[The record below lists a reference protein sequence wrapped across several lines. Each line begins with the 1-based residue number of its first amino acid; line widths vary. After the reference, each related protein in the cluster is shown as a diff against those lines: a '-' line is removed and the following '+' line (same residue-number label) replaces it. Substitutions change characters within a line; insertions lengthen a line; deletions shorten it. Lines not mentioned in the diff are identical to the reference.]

1 LLTLLLVYSLA
12 FIDKESVVED
22 QQEQTKGVDAPET
35 HQVTKTRGPVG
46 LFLEKQKRVEELSL
60 SDVFMWRNV
69 FVSGILFILTHAIY
83 LLLTRYQFTVITL
96 VGRVIQIQVI
106 IFFLYIVFARIVK
119 NTSGNINLP
128 FTDFTVSKKKLEP
141 YIDSI
146 VDRFNDILRR
156 YIDILM
162 CKNLSKTLHFIII
175 VQIICL
181 IGKAVDGIHSLYAL
195 LNILFIIP
203 IFYEWKKQQ
212 IDELAE
218 KAWNKA
224 KELWKNIDEKI
235 PPNVKAKITAF
246 LQKLEGP
253 REETEEKKKT
263 E

>member
-1 LLTLLLVYSLA
+1 
-12 FIDKESVVED
+12 
-22 QQEQTKGVDAPET
+22 
-35 HQVTKTRGPVG
+35 
-46 LFLEKQKRVEELSL
+46 
-60 SDVFMWRNV
+60 
-69 FVSGILFILTHAIY
+69 
-83 LLLTRYQFTVITL
+83 
-96 VGRVIQIQVI
+96 
-106 IFFLYIVFARIVK
+106 
-119 NTSGNINLP
+119 
-128 FTDFTVSKKKLEP
+128 
-141 YIDSI
+141 
-146 VDRFNDILRR
+146 
-156 YIDILM
+156 
-162 CKNLSKTLHFIII
+162 

>member
-35 HQVTKTRGPVG
+35 QQVTKTRSPVG

-119 NTSGNINLP
+119 NTSG
-128 FTDFTVSKKKLEP
+128 K
-141 YIDSI
+141 
-146 VDRFNDILRR
+146 
-156 YIDILM
+156 
-162 CKNLSKTLHFIII
+162 
-175 VQIICL
+175 
-181 IGKAVDGIHSLYAL
+181 
-195 LNILFIIP
+195 
-203 IFYEWKKQQ
+203 
-212 IDELAE
+212 
-218 KAWNKA
+218 
-224 KELWKNIDEKI
+224 
-235 PPNVKAKITAF
+235 
-246 LQKLEGP
+246 
-253 REETEEKKKT
+253 
-263 E
+263 